1 MKKFYIIIL
10 FIVVAYQGWAQ
21 KTPPAQKLRL
31 ATSTYEQG
39 RLHELEGLLRDLSD
53 FTPEQKVAAYKL
65 LTQAYIYLEEP
76 KKADST
82 MLELLNTDH
91 YFEVNK
97 DIDPA
102 EFVSLY
108 NTYRTDPIYSIGVKL
123 GLGTVAP
130 LVITD
135 YYTASGSEGT
145 GKFSPGASFLGGL
158 FFEKRIYKNFVAS
171 PELLFASRTFKS
183 ESKLFEDDITE
194 VREGSIISTYKQNW
208 IDLNAMVQYEFGK
221 GKGTFKTFIAA
232 GPGISYNIKSVK
244 QTVTTGLS
252 NSSVSGPDLDIKDST
267 SPLLYSISVGAGFKL
282 RIGSII
288 VHGEARYM
296 QGLNNIINES
306 LRTNIENVL
315 DYGDQLNDLGI
326 SSLTANLG
334 VSLPIFKPAKI
345 KNK

>member
-1 MKKFYIIIL
+1 MMKKLYILIL
-10 FIVVAYQGWAQ
+10 FSTFGYQSWAQ
-21 KTPPAQKLRL
+21 SSSPAQTLRL

-39 RLHELEGLLRDLSD
+39 RLHELEGILGNLTD
-53 FTPEQKVAAYKL
+53 FTVEQKVAAYKL

-76 KKADST
+76 KKADET
-82 MLELLNTDH
+82 MLKLLETDH

-102 EFVSLY
+102 EFVALY
-108 NTYRTDPIYSIGVKL
+108 KTFRTDPVYSIGVKL

-130 LVITD
+130 LIITD

-145 GKFSPGASFLGGL
+145 GKFSPGVSFLGGL
-158 FFEKRIYKNFVAS
+158 FFEKKIYKNFIAS

-183 ESKLFEDDITE
+183 ESKLFASDITGISD
-194 VREGSIISTYKQNW
+194 GSIISTYKQNW
-208 IDLNAMVQYEFGK
+208 IDLNAMFQYEIGK
-221 GKGTFKTFIAA
+221 STTFKIFIAA

-252 NSSVSGPDLDIKDST
+252 NSSVSGPDVDIKDST
-267 SPLLYSISVGAGFKL
+267 SPLLYSVSVGGGFKL

-315 DYGDQLNDLGI
+315 DYGDQLNDLGV
-326 SSLTANLG
+326 SSLTGNLG
-334 VSLPIFKPAKI
+334 VSLPIFKPAKL

>member
-1 MKKFYIIIL
+1 MKKLYILIL
-10 FIVVAYQGWAQ
+10 FSVVAYQSWAQ
-21 KTPPAQKLRL
+21 SSSPAQTLRL

-39 RLHELEGLLRDLSD
+39 RLHELEGILGNLTD
-53 FTPEQKVAAYKL
+53 FTVEQKVAAYKL

-76 KKADST
+76 KKADET
-82 MLELLNTDH
+82 MLKLLETSH

-102 EFVSLY
+102 EFVALY
-108 NTYRTDPIYSIGVKL
+108 NTFRTDPVYSVGMKF

-130 LVITD
+130 LVMTD

-145 GKFSPGASFLGGL
+145 GKFSPGVSFLGGL
-158 FFEKRIYKNFVAS
+158 FFEKRIYKKIIAS

-183 ESKLFEDDITE
+183 ESKLFISDITGLG
-194 VREGSIISTYKQNW
+194 EGSIISNYKQNW
-208 IDLNAMVQYEFGK
+208 IDLNAMFQYEFGER
-221 GKGTFKTFIAA
+221 TFKTFITA

-252 NSSVSGPDLDIKDST
+252 NSSISGRDIDIKDST
-267 SPLLYSISVGAGFKL
+267 SPLLYSVSVGAGFKL

-326 SSLTANLG
+326 SSLTGNLG
-334 VSLPIFKPAKI
+334 VSLPIFKPAKL

>member
-1 MKKFYIIIL
+1 MKKLLILIL
-10 FIVVAYQGWAQ
+10 FTGLAFQSWSQ
-21 KTPPAQKLRL
+21 STSPAQTLRL

-39 RLHELEGLLRDLSD
+39 RLHELEGILGKLEN
-53 FTPEQKVAAYKL
+53 FTVEQKVAAYKL

-82 MLELLNTDH
+82 MLALLNTDH
-91 YFEVNK
+91 YFAVNK

-108 NTYRTDPIYSIGVKL
+108 KTFRTDPIYSVGVKL

-145 GKFSPGASFLGGL
+145 GKFSPGVSFLGGL
-158 FFEKRIYKNFVAS
+158 FFEKRIYKNFIAS

-183 ESKLFEDDITE
+183 ESKLFENDLTGLK
-194 VREGSIISTYKQNW
+194 EGSIISTYRQSW
-208 IDLNAMVQYEFGK
+208 IDLNAMVQYQF

-232 GPGISYNIKSVK
+232 GPGISYNIKSAK

-252 NSSVSGPDLDIKDST
+252 NSSVSGPDVDIKDST
-267 SPLLYSISVGAGFKL
+267 SPLLYSVSVGAGFKL

-296 QGLNNIINES
+296 QGLNNIIDES

-334 VSLPIFKPAKI
+334 VSLPIFKPTKL